1 MLQFP
6 KATPSPISTTSASF
20 ETSVLQSYE
29 STEEVPVTQGIQNV
43 ELRVSP
49 TRTKSVRSQTWSE
62 SLVDQCTKAISN
74 GAAQAKHLSDHVR
87 FNAQTKAHNSVDR
100 GAVCQL
106 LLPARRGVSVLPSER
121 HPTSS
126 TAPPIQGNGI
136 NRHVDKHT
144 RKNPRRRTIWV
155 PSDDTTI
162 LKIHPGVQSG
172 PKFLLRGTN
181 QPDAGKRGQRKPLA
195 AAPKRAALQPAR
207 KHLQESIDQHDSY
220 VSI

>member
-49 TRTKSVRSQTWSE
+49 TRTN
-62 SLVDQCTKAISN
+62 N